1 MKTLLLLM
9 AQYEGQAVIPV
20 DRVCV
25 DYMNLTV
32 EKFKRKRLDGEI
44 DIPLIRLGANT
55 QKAALGI
62 HIQDLA
68 DYIDRQ
74 RAKAL
79 KEQEQ
84 LRARSY

>member
-1 MKTLLLLM
+1 MKTLLLLLV
-9 AQYEGQAVIPV
+9 QYEGQAVIPV
-20 DRVCV
+20 ERVCI
-25 DYMNLTV
+25 DYMNLTI
-32 EKFKRKRLDGEI
+32 EKFKHKQLNGEI

-68 DYIDRQ
+68 EYIDSQ

-79 KEQEQ
+79 KEQSQ
-84 LRARSY
+84 MKGRL